1 MAGFA
6 FVEFKDSRDA
16 KDAIAGITL
25 LYSMLSQFRT
35 KYEPLLKPFL
45 IVP

>member
-16 KDAIAGITL
+16 KDAIAGISP
-25 LYSMLSQFRT
+25 LYSMLTQFRT
-35 KYEPLLKPFL
+35 KYEPFLIHFL
-45 IVP
+45 IVY